1 MEDYAFAP
9 GKPGKDRVTNT
20 LYDRLAHQ
28 MFDRRPNTTRIPRR
42 RSIQCLHDF
51 VDHLN
56 NSPSIT
62 RPIGDVLIAGHAN
75 DGGDFFVPLHRGQK
89 GATTYELLE
98 DSYTD
103 PAKEIILA
111 DATMGHTPGDPPNR
125 YVHIKG
131 CNIGKALPFLG
142 NMIFAM
148 GAAINVTAPKHFHY
162 LYHHRHYGVFESM
175 QYQFRAMNPT
185 RFATRAELITAL
197 MATTPQ
203 YYDGT
208 NVPQPDLEAW
218 IPRTIRSTQ
227 KFDVRARLGITLGR
241 RSTIEVEREF
251 RVRPDRLV
259 LRIPITGTAPG
270 NQADQ
275 LTALDT
281 HLGNLRFRD
290 DDVESSFSP
299 DHPFPAFVR
308 QGYASKQ
315 AFLDG
320 YTWTFSLN
328 RRRTTLVA
336 TGIRYVYTLA
346 IPITDR
352 ASGNLMFNFYP
363 NDGSAHAAILTTLDT
378 SDSRFFETA

>member
-1 MEDYAFAP
+1 MDYAFAP
-9 GKPGKDRVTNT
+9 GKPGKDGVTNT
-20 LYDRLAHQ
+20 LYDRLAHR

-56 NSPSIT
+56 NSPSIP
-62 RPIGDVLIAGHAN
+62 RPIEDVLIAGHAN
-75 DGGDFFVPLHRGQK
+75 DSGDFFVPLHRGQR
-89 GATTYELLE
+89 GPTTYELLE
-98 DSYTD
+98 DSYAD
-103 PAKEIILA
+103 PTKEILLA
-111 DATMGHTPGDPPNR
+111 DATMGHTPGTAPNR

-142 NMIFAM
+142 NVVFAM
-148 GAAINVTAPKHFHY
+148 GPAINVTAPKHFHY
-162 LYHHRHYGVFESM
+162 LYFHRHYGAFESM
-175 QYQFRAMNPT
+175 QYQFRAMSPT
-185 RFATRAELITAL
+185 RFANRAALIAAF

-218 IPRTIRSTQ
+218 IPRTIRNTQ
-227 KFDVRARLGITLGR
+227 KFDVRAPLGVTLGR
-241 RSTIEVEREF
+241 RSTIEIEREF
-251 RVRPDRLV
+251 RVRRDQVV
-259 LRIPITGTAPG
+259 LRIPVTGTAPNG
-270 NQADQ
+270 QPARMA
-275 LTALDT
+275 ALDT
-281 HLGNLRFRD
+281 HLGNLRFRGD
-290 DDVESSFSP
+290 DAESSFSP
-299 DHPFPAFVR
+299 DHAFPAFVR

-315 AFLDG
+315 DFLDG

-363 NDGSAHAAILTTLDT
+363 NAGSPHAAILNTLQT